1 MTSNIAI
8 VVAEDNEGH
17 AILIRRNLKRGN
29 VDYPIIHVRDGEE
42 AMNFFTGRGE
52 GPHREEGVKYILLLD
67 ISMPKM
73 SGVEVL
79 KQLKNSNEL
88 SWIPVIMVTTT
99 DNPTEMERCY
109 SLGCVNYIRKHID
122 YDQFSTEIRQLGSY
136 ILDLDFTAPT

>member
-1 MTSNIAI
+1 

-17 AILIRRNLKRGN
+17 AILIRRNLKRGK

-42 AMNFFTGRGE
+42 AMNFFTGEGT
-52 GPHREEGVKYILLLD
+52 GPHLEKGMRYILLLD

-79 KQLKNSNEL
+79 KKLKKNNEL
-88 SWIPVIMVTTT
+88 NWIPVIMVTTT
-99 DNPTEMERCY
+99 DNPKEMERCY

-136 ILDLDFTAPT
+136 ILDLDFPTPT